1 MLSEKEFQTETEI
14 RLECLRLACE
24 FSSENIKLDPIP
36 VAQSYFDWVMKKNS
50 SEKIRKELKDKR

>member
-1 MLSEKEFQTETEI
+1 MLRDNEFQTETEI
-14 RLECLRLACE
+14 RLECLRLAVE
-24 FSSENIKLDPIP
+24 FSPENIKLDPLP